1 MCRISLHGDINS
13 ANVNKSS
20 NLERRIKKQVG
31 KFEAAYLYFFPDTP
45 LFVYLINRW

>member
-1 MCRISLHGDINS
+1 
-13 ANVNKSS
+13 VNKSS

-45 LFVYLINRW
+45 LFVYLINADVKQKRKFEINK